1 MLTGKSFLIDTYHYS
16 KASEGYDR
24 RILGDVTGEMDTFAI
39 VTFKSN
45 QRQIRLW
52 YYDEIWF
59 ICGYDFYVGSSVGVF
74 SVELII

>member
-1 MLTGKSFLIDTYHYS
+1 
-16 KASEGYDR
+16 
-24 RILGDVTGEMDTFAI
+24 MDTFAI

-45 QRQIRLW
+45 QRQIGLW